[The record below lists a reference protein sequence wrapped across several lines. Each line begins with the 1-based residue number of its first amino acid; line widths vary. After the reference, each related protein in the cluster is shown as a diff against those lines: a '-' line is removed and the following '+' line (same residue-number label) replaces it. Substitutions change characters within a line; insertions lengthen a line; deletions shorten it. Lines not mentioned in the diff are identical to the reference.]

1 MPKKVIARSAATK
14 QSPQDFLLEIGC
26 EELPADYLPSVLD
39 WTETEGLSKSATAVL
54 NGAGVKWKETLVYV
68 TPRRL
73 VLHLKVVEPVVKKKE
88 KGPPAQ
94 VAFDPAGKPT
104 RAAEAFAQKHG
115 LKVSQL
121 AREQT
126 PKGEVLFA
134 EYDLPVT
141 KILAAAVPQI
151 IQGIHFPKTMRWD
164 ASGVRFARP
173 VRWLLALYG
182 AQGIPVTF
190 GLLKT
195 GRQTYPNRRL
205 GDKAV
210 AVKSASGYFSLLP
223 KLRVQLQSAAGDA
236 GGRTRRPQRKRGRR
250 EYPQVA
256 GPAAGKRET
265 LRKQLQAAAGKLQ
278 GRLPDET
285 TEEFEWL
292 LNTVTFLAENPVV
305 AVGSFRPEY
314 LELPPE
320 VLTTSM
326 AKHLKLFSIREKSGE
341 KLLPKFLAVL
351 EGKPLNPAKVMAN
364 VDRIIEARFTDA
376 RFFYREDTKSRLEA
390 KVPELAKVA
399 FHEKLGTVAER
410 TRHLAGLMRS
420 IADQA
425 GLRVEA
431 SDCEKA
437 ARLCKADLVTQMV
450 REFPSLQGTISG
462 HYARHDGEPEN
473 VATAIA
479 QQYWPRTAGDPV
491 PTTALGA
498 LLSLADRADTLA
510 GTFGAGLK
518 PTGSADPYSLRR
530 QALGLVRIL
539 LEPPKGVSFVG
550 LSIDRLFDESIQSWG
565 TRITAERGTLK
576 KELRAFLRERFQ
588 WLVLQGVHHD
598 LPLVAAVLAAGDDDL
613 AGAWERLQLLR
624 RLWAGSGDGK
634 RKTLEA
640 AAKVAERTG
649 RIVKSVKDL
658 QLPDAVDPAILKEP
672 EEKELWETWNRIA
685 PQVKEHLERRQYEEA
700 TKIYSALYP
709 AVHTYFEKV
718 FVMAEDERLRR
729 NRLALLK
736 QIHGSLALTFA
747 DLGRLPLPGTLG
759 N

>member
-1 MPKKVIARSAATK
+1 VKKSLT
-14 QSPQDFLLEIGC
+14 PDFLLEIGC
-26 EELPADYLPSVLD
+26 EELPADYMPAALD
-39 WTETEGLSKSATAVL
+39 WDDRGTGLSYAANRILSEY
-54 NGAGVKWKETLVYV
+54 GVVWKGIQCFG

-73 VLHLKVVEPVVKKKE
+73 VLKVEGIDPEVRKEE
-88 KGPPAQ
+88 KGPPSQ
-94 VAFDPAGKPT
+94 VAFDPQGKPT

-115 LKVSQL
+115 LRVSDL
-121 AREQT
+121 VLRQT
-126 PKGEVLFA
+126 PKGDVVTA
-134 EYDLPVT
+134 EYSVPVE
-141 KILAAAVPQI
+141 KILSEAIPKI
-151 IQGIHFPKTMRWD
+151 IGGMAFPKTMRWD
-164 ASGVRFARP
+164 SSGTRFARP
-173 VRWLLALYG
+173 VRWIVALYG
-182 AQGIPVTF
+182 LQLIQTQRGFTPSKRVSEGTRRSGPQKISISSASDYFKSMKKAGITLENGKALGPSSSGGAIF
-190 GLLKT
+190 GL
-195 GRQTYPNRRL
+195 P
-205 GDKAV
+205 
-210 AVKSASGYFSLLP
+210 FSKEKQAKLLHE
-223 KLRVQLQSAAGDA
+223 LSAAA
-236 GGRTRRPQRKRGRR
+236 KKLGGR
-250 EYPQVA
+250 
-256 GPAAGKRET
+256 
-265 LRKQLQAAAGKLQ
+265 LQDQ
-278 GRLPDET
+278 T

-292 LNTVTFLAENPVV
+292 LNTVTFLAEDPVV

-351 EGKPLNPAKVMAN
+351 EGKPLKPAMVMDN

-390 KVPELAKVA
+390 KVPELAKIA

-410 TRHLAGLMRS
+410 THHLAGLMRS

-450 REFPSLQGTISG
+450 REFPSLQGTIGG
-462 HYARHDGEPEN
+462 HYARADGEPEE
-473 VATAIA
+473 VSVAIA

-498 LLSLADRADTLA
+498 LLSLANRADTLA

-539 LEPPKGVSFVG
+539 IEPPKGVSFVG
-550 LSIDRLFDESIQSWG
+550 LSIDRLFDLSLQSWG
-565 TRITAERGTLK
+565 ARITAERGTLK
-576 KELRAFLRERFQ
+576 KELREFLRERFQ
-588 WLVLQGVHHD
+588 WLVLQGAHHD

-613 AGAWERLQLLR
+613 AVAWERLQALR

-649 RIVKSVKDL
+649 RIVKSVKGL
-658 QLPDAVDPAILKEP
+658 QLPDVVDPAILKEP
-672 EEKELWETWNRIA
+672 EEKELWETWNRSA
-685 PQVKEHLERRQYEEA
+685 PQIKEHLERRQYEEA

-709 AVHTYFEKV
+709 VVHTYFEKV
-718 FVMAEDERLRR
+718 FVMAEDEGLRQ

-736 QIHGSLALTFA
+736 QIHGSLASAFA
-747 DLGRLPLPGTLG
+747 DLARLPLPGRNLPG
-759 N
+759 LPGALEN

>member
-1 MPKKVIARSAATK
+1 MPKK

-26 EELPADYLPSVLD
+26 EELPADYLPAVID
-39 WTETEGLSKSATAVL
+39 TAVL
-54 NGAGVKWKETLVYV
+54 SDAGVKWKEALTYA

-73 VLHLKVVEPVVKKKE
+73 VLHLKDVEPVVKKKE

-94 VAFDPAGKPT
+94 VAFDPSGKPT

-121 AREQT
+121 VREQT

-134 EYDLPVT
+134 EYDLPAA
-141 KILAAAVPQI
+141 KILAEKVPQI
-151 IQGIHFPKTMRWD
+151 IEGIHFPKTMRWD
-164 ASGVRFARP
+164 KSGVRFARP
-173 VRWLLALYG
+173 VRWLLCLYG
-182 AQGIPVTF
+182 FKTIRCNFGETASGNVTF
-190 GLLKT
+190 A
-195 GRQTYPNRRL
+195 GR
-205 GDKAV
+205 A
-210 AVKSASGYFSLLP
+210 
-223 KLRVQLQSAAGDA
+223 DA
-236 GGRTRRPQRKRGRR
+236 RKKI
-250 EYPQVA
+250 PVA
-256 GPAAGKRET
+256 GPSAYFAALRKAGVHLEDGKQPVKRET
-265 LRKQLQAAAGKLQ
+265 LRKKLEAAAGKLQ

-292 LNTVTFLAENPVV
+292 LNTVTFLAEDPVV
-305 AVGSFRPEY
+305 AVGSFQPEY

-320 VLTTSM
+320 VLATSM

-351 EGKPLNPAKVMAN
+351 EGKPLKPAMVMDN

-376 RFFYREDTKSRLEA
+376 RFFYKEDTKTRLEA

-420 IADQA
+420 IADQT
-425 GLRVEA
+425 GLQVEA
-431 SDCEKA
+431 SLCETT

-450 REFPSLQGTISG
+450 REFPSLQGTIGG
-462 HYARHDGEPEN
+462 HYARADGEPAE
-473 VATAIA
+473 VSAAIA

-491 PTTALGA
+491 PTTPLAALV
-498 LLSLADRADTLA
+498 SLADRVDTLT

-565 TRITAERGTLK
+565 ARITLDPKTLK
-576 KELRAFLRERFQ
+576 KELRAFLRERFE
-588 WLVLQGVHHD
+588 WLATREATVRE
-598 LPLVAAVLAAGDDDL
+598 LVAAVLAAGDDDL
-613 AGAWERLQLLR
+613 ASAWERLQLLR

-649 RIVKSVKDL
+649 RIVKRAKDL

-718 FVMAEDERLRR
+718 FVMDEDEGLRR

-736 QIHGSLALTFA
+736 QIHGSLASAFA
-747 DLGRLPLPGTLG
+747 DLARLPLPGALE